1 MANVNNDKRIINFL
15 NYPIAFLS
23 VVVMFVYFAS
33 LIMDNNDSF
42 GLLLSVLCSTLVGG
56 FFGYFVF
63 STTKESICF
72 VSGFLCLNL
81 FYYVF
86 SKSNLSFFVIIIIAF
101 ALSYLLREFD
111 YKKVFFATLLICCV
125 LGISFCLLNEPFSKL
140 LLWLADKVKNS
151 TFAFGVINEIG
162 SVLFSDVFSD
172 MFYYKDFGGSEI
184 IENKLVSGSINLFE
198 ASRDIP
204 VSFVSK
210 FLTGKYFANIFLPIG
225 LFLSLFSKVRDR
237 YIISFSATILVSVF
251 LGNNVLLS
259 LFLIFYNPF
268 IYIAYVLCVGL
279 DYLLCTLLDIRIG
292 FVNSASVFEMIR
304 FIQKPIYLILGG
316 LISALLMYF
325 AVQLVLSK
333 YDLDNHRFLPK
344 NVRKIIAYL
353 GGEKNIV
360 ELQEGIVVVKNP
372 NLIDILRLDC
382 IIKENAITLNEE
394 DYDILKKYLE

>member
-1 MANVNNDKRIINFL
+1 MANVNYEKRIINFL
-15 NYPIAFLS
+15 NYPIVFLS
-23 VVVMFVYFAS
+23 VVVMIVYFVS
-33 LIMDNNDSF
+33 LIKGNNDTYQ
-42 GLLLSVLCSTLVGG
+42 LLLSSVCSTIAGG
-56 FFGYFVF
+56 FVAYYIF
-63 STTKESICF
+63 SGSKESICF
-72 VSGFLCLNL
+72 VSSFICLNL
-81 FYYVF
+81 FYYAF
-86 SKSNLSFFVIIIIAF
+86 SNSNLSFFVIVLIALL
-101 ALSYLLREFD
+101 LSYSLKEFD
-111 YKKVFFATLLICCV
+111 YKKVFFATLLICCI
-125 LGISFCLLNEPFSKL
+125 LGISFGLLNELFSKV
-140 LLWLADKVKNS
+140 LLWLADKVKNI
-151 TFAFGVINEIG
+151 TFAFGIINEI
-162 SVLFSDVFSD
+162 STVLFSDTFSNL
-172 MFYYKDFGGSEI
+172 FYYKDFGGAEI
-184 IENKLVSGSINLFE
+184 IDNKLVSGSINLFE
-198 ASRDIP
+198 ASKDNP

-237 YIISFSATILVSVF
+237 YIISFSATILVSAF
-251 LGNNVLLS
+251 LGNNALLS

-360 ELQEGIVVVKNP
+360 EFQEGIVVVKNP
-372 NLIDILRLDC
+372 NLIDIIHLDC